1 MRNLRED
8 HDLSQSQVANY
19 LHIGQTTYSQYE
31 LGKRSLPIEY
41 LIKLCEF
48 YRSLLIICS
57 VFPIRNNL
65 RQLFIQKARRRFFI
79 PCSSCLKLNVHF

>member
-48 YRSLLIICS
+48 YQ
-57 VFPIRNNL
+57 V
-65 RQLFIQKARRRFFI
+65 
-79 PCSSCLKLNVHF
+79 SSDYMLGLSDKK